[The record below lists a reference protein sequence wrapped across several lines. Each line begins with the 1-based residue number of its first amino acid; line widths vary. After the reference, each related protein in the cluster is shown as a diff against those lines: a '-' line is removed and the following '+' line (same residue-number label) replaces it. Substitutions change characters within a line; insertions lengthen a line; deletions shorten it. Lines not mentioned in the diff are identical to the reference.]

1 MGSKHEV
8 RGLRKNG
15 EEFPADATISKL
27 DVEGKRFL
35 TVALR
40 DVSEQKL
47 LEEDLRRAV
56 ESRDHVLAIVA
67 HDLRNPLTNILIQ
80 AQLLRRRAP
89 DVERRSRKP
98 ADTIERSAVR
108 MNRLIQDLLDV
119 SRMEAGRMF
128 VERAP
133 VATKNV
139 VTNACE
145 ANRSLANAT
154 SLELR
159 IDLPHHLPDVL
170 ADRDRLLQV
179 LENLIGNALK
189 FTEPGGRVTVG
200 ARPRDDDV
208 LFWVADTGVGLAAE
222 DLPHLF
228 EWRWQADN
236 AKGRGAGLGLPI
248 AKGIIE
254 AHGGDI
260 WVESAVG
267 RGSTFFFTIPAA
279 SRAETWRGEPA
290 PHGA

>member
-1 MGSKHEV
+1 
-8 RGLRKNG
+8 
-15 EEFPADATISKL
+15 
-27 DVEGKRFL
+27 
-35 TVALR
+35 
-40 DVSEQKL
+40 
-47 LEEDLRRAV
+47 
-56 ESRDHVLAIVA
+56 
-67 HDLRNPLTNILIQ
+67 
-80 AQLLRRRAP
+80 
-89 DVERRSRKP
+89 
-98 ADTIERSAVR
+98 
-108 MNRLIQDLLDV
+108 MNRLIEDLLDV
-119 SRMEAGRMF
+119 STMEAGRMF

-145 ANRSLANAT
+145 TNGSLANAG

-159 IDLPHHLPDVL
+159 IDLPHDLPDVL

-208 LFWVADTGVGLAAE
+208 LFWVADTGVGLSADE
-222 DLPHLF
+222 LPHLF
-228 EWRWQADN
+228 EWRWQADK
-236 AKGRGAGLGLPI
+236 AKHGGAGLGLPI

-279 SRAETWRGEPA
+279 PRAEAWRGEPA